1 MEKRADFILIDDD
14 PVNNMLSE
22 IIIEEVFPDAR
33 IVAFTDPKAGLDHVL
48 IQRNP
53 KIEGKCIL
61 FLDLNMPIMSGW
73 DFMDQFEKSDIST
86 KHQLEIYILS
96 SSVNPADLDRAKKN
110 PFIRDFIEKPLT
122 EEVVI
127 DLVSR

>member
-53 KIEGKCIL
+53 NIEGKCIL

-73 DFMDQFEKSDIST
+73 DFMDQFEKSEIST
-86 KHQLEIYILS
+86 RHQLEIYILS

-122 EEVVI
+122 EEVVM